1 MKLYSIG
8 HGNLD
13 IAPFIHILRENGV
26 GWVADI
32 RSAPHSRMFPWFG
45 KNELA
50 MSLEDAGIRYL
61 FIGDKIGG
69 KPREGEADGEWKQG
83 KLNPALVTTLSRTQ
97 RWREGIA
104 HLAGI
109 VTAMD
114 DEGETGCLLCSEKD
128 PNNCHRSL
136 VAFQLGSALPG
147 LTVEHLGHD
156 STAREAKFQGA
167 LFAESFEESNER
179 SDYH

>member
-1 MKLYSIG
+1 MKVYTIG

-13 IAPFIHILRENGV
+13 LDAFLDILRENDV

-32 RSAPHSRMFPWFG
+32 RSAPYSRMFPWFS
-45 KNELA
+45 KAALA
-50 MSLEDAGIRYL
+50 ESLEEAGIRYL
-61 FIGDKIGG
+61 FIGDKLGG

-83 KLNPALVTTLSRTQ
+83 KLNPALVSMLSRTR

-104 HLAGI
+104 QLAGV

-114 DEGETGCLLCSEKD
+114 EEGETGCLLCSEKD

-136 VAFQLGSALPG
+136 VAFQMESALPELDVEASRARFG
-147 LTVEHLGHD
+147 CARSEVPGSTVRGE
-156 STAREAKFQGA
+156 
-167 LFAESFEESNER
+167 
-179 SDYH
+179 